1 MFSYLIKGNLF
12 FQQII
17 SFTQQQSLRFI
28 AVNAKACF
36 PLYIISYLIDE
47 NCTKRSFQ
55 RYRGEGEEEALFNK
69 GNLSVETERS
79 DNTEI
84 FVVKF
89 KYAAKMSL
97 VSPPEYDK

>member
-1 MFSYLIKGNLF
+1 MRIAQKDLSKDIEGKEKRKLFSTK
-12 FQQII
+12 
-17 SFTQQQSLRFI
+17 SSW
-28 AVNAKACF
+28 
-36 PLYIISYLIDE
+36 
-47 NCTKRSFQ
+47 NCQLK
-55 RYRGEGEEEALFNK
+55 LK
-69 GNLSVETERS
+69 RS

>member
-12 FQQII
+12 LQQII

-28 AVNAKACF
+28 AVNPKACF

-69 GNLSVETERS
+69 EQLKLSVETEK
-79 DNTEI
+79 E
-84 FVVKF
+84 
-89 KYAAKMSL
+89 
-97 VSPPEYDK
+97 